1 MSQSDTAVDLLRVAF
16 DRFKAKDMRGWANLC
31 APDVVAEFPFAPEG
45 SPSRIEGRDA
55 LYEYLRGYPDVIDVA
70 TLPTLRIFA
79 TDDPNVAV
87 AEWSV
92 SGRVLTNGNPYE
104 MTYATFAT
112 FRDGALVNY
121 REYWNPMVFL
131 EALAGDM
138 F

>member
-1 MSQSDTAVDLLRVAF
+1 MINVQ
-16 DRFKAKDMRGWANLC
+16 
-31 APDVVAEFPFAPEG
+31 
-45 SPSRIEGRDA
+45 
-55 LYEYLRGYPDVIDVA
+55 
-70 TLPTLRIFA
+70 TLPVLRIFA

-131 EALAGDM
+131 AAWAGDM